1 MTVVH
6 TCTISNESRVDRTRW
21 WPCKILPLS

>member
-21 WPCKILPLS
+21 WPCKI